1 LFSVTCTKLLK
12 TKEIFF
18 RLLLAI
24 PGWKRYNGSMIVF
37 INSKNKNRQ
46 KIVLFQTGNYQ
57 YEIWNQTT
65 KNTVRIL
72 WDTNNEDAVA
82 IFNSL

>member
-1 LFSVTCTKLLK
+1 MGIKITKKIASVD
-12 TKEIFF
+12 
-18 RLLLAI
+18 
-24 PGWKRYNGSMIVF
+24 WVRYNGSMIVF

-46 KIVLFQTGNYQ
+46 KIVLFQTGNDQ

-72 WDTNNEDAVA
+72 WDTKYEDAVK
-82 IFNSL
+82 FFTEL